1 MKRRALDSQHAN
13 EASNEDAILMYLTK
27 QKALELELDSYAG
40 IINEVKATAGAVC
53 AGQSQAV
60 NPSLAEMLKHRDQSL
75 SQELASLQKASRAR
89 RNLLMAQLQYH
100 EFLRECSEMRKWIQE
115 KMVAASSQDLGQD
128 FEHLEILINKYDIL
142 RKEIAGGKEKLDNCL
157 TLSHR

>member
-53 AGQSQAV
+53 AQSQV

-157 TLSHR
+157 TLSQR